1 MTMDEPRKAA
11 RIDFGAA
18 VDSITPRRPKIDKST
33 TSAAIADAAQAGF
46 TGRSD
51 KVNIDGR
58 SLRKSGRT
66 AQLNI
71 KLRPETKA
79 QFLERAQAFPNTED
93 FVRHLLSL
101 LNGSE

>member
-1 MTMDEPRKAA
+1 MDEPRKAA